1 MYDRLFIDQA
11 LSITKT
17 EGLFHNPFLIPMH
30 TIYWWV
36 YLQGEWI
43 ITFNKLRGNTC
54 ITLHGTCIHISS
66 NKNIKLPVNIPPI
79 IAHTPVKKCMK
90 DLKKVKNN
98 YKTLI
103 VSRFFVT

>member
-1 MYDRLFIDQA
+1 MGNG
-11 LSITKT
+11 LS
-17 EGLFHNPFLIPMH
+17 PLISYVVIH
-30 TIYWWV
+30 V
-36 YLQGEWI
+36 
-43 ITFNKLRGNTC
+43 
-54 ITLHGTCIHISS
+54 LHYMVHAFTYKKI
-66 NKNIKLPVNIPPI
+66 PVNIPPI